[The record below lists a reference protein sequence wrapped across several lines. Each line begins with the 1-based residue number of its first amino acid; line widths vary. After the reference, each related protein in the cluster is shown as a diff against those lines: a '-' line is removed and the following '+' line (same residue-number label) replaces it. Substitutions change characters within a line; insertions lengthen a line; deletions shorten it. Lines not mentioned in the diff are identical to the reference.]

1 MEINEIIFMGIALG
15 IVVLVAIYESI
26 MHKMMRNRLHEARE
40 RASSWK
46 SLYRTVSE
54 ERDLLMHR
62 LQSRDC
68 QKVICYQT
76 ELERAQD
83 EIERL
88 TKLNETYKRQIES
101 GKKRKAASGTA
112 NTESC
117 K

>member
-1 MEINEIIFMGIALG
+1 METNEIIFMGIALA
-15 IVVLVAIYESI
+15 IAVLTAIYESI
-26 MHKMMRNRLHEARE
+26 MHKMMRSRLQEARE
-40 RASSWK
+40 RAASWK

-62 LQSRDC
+62 LQSKDC
-68 QKVICYQT
+68 QKVIGYQI
-76 ELERAQD
+76 ELERAEE

-88 TKLNETYKRQIES
+88 TKLNDTYKRQIES

-117 K
+117 